1 LVVNRSGDTLSIS
14 LNVTFK
20 NGFSGPK
27 VIWTAAST
35 LGNVVSPWRAAG
47 AWLLP

>member
-1 LVVNRSGDTLSIS
+1 LSIS